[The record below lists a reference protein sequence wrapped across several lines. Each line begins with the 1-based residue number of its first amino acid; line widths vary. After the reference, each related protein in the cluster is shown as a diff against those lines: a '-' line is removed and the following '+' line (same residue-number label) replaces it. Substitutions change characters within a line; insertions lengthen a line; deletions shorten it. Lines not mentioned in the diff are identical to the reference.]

1 MSKYINLLNQIKR
14 NRETG
19 YYAISAG
26 DAQITVY
33 EPLTKIKGR
42 EEPSHEDMEPKPS
55 SFNTKL
61 LIGLY
66 IALIILFL
74 GYSYIMT
81 VTTKQN
87 VALMEKAYHDMA
99 ERYDTLSTEIVA
111 LKTQLK
117 DNSINIAFEIN
128 SLEQEFTQTKKDIE
142 QNQHNLI
149 SQYEKLENKITSTQN
164 LIASTQEA
172 EVLEI
177 QK

>member
-14 NRETG
+14 NRDSG
-19 YYAISAG
+19 YYAISTG

-66 IALIILFL
+66 IALAILFL

-81 VTTKQN
+81 VNAKQN
-87 VALMEKAYHDMA
+87 VLLMEKAYQDMTQ
-99 ERYDTLSTEIVA
+99 RYDTLSTEITG
-111 LKTQLK
+111 LKSQLK
-117 DNSINIAFEIN
+117 DSSINMAFEIN
-128 SLEQEFTQTKKDIE
+128 SLEQEFVQTKKDIE
-142 QNQHNLI
+142 KSQQTIVN
-149 SQYEKLENKITSTQN
+149 QYETLQNKITSTQS
-164 LIASTQEA
+164 LSASTQQ
-172 EVLEI
+172 EVIEI